1 MCDGKRRG
9 RQALSRNQP
18 FGKSTEGLNLYIE
31 QKVNIDY
38 RHPMAQEIDNQTA
51 RRIFLERQGLSRP
64 PGKALSRQ
72 DLLGLIHDLGF
83 VQVDSIGTV
92 ERAHHQIL
100 FSRNQ
105 TYKREDLTA
114 LLEQDRLLFEH
125 WTHDASILPV
135 AFFPYW
141 KHRFAREESR
151 ILERWRKWREPGF
164 ESVFEET
171 YRRIAEGGPA
181 LSRELKEGDHKSG
194 GWWNWHPSKT
204 ALEFLWRTGK
214 LTISG
219 RENFQKIYDVSEK
232 CIPRAHFEAE
242 VSHDAF
248 IDWACREALTR
259 LGFATSGEIAAFW
272 HLVNPQEAKQWV
284 EDHRAELEE
293 VMVMPTNGDKP
304 RPSFSLSA
312 HLPQLLAAPA
322 PPARIRVLS
331 PFDPLI
337 RDRARAERLFGFFY
351 RIEVF
356 VPEAKREYGYYVFP
370 LLEGDRLIGRIDMKA
385 NRKAQTLDVKRLWL
399 EKGMKASTGRLEKL
413 DAELLRLAKFTG
425 VERVT
430 YGDGWL

>member
-1 MCDGKRRG
+1 
-9 RQALSRNQP
+9 
-18 FGKSTEGLNLYIE
+18 
-31 QKVNIDY
+31 
-38 RHPMAQEIDNQTA
+38 MAQVIDNPTA
-51 RRIFLERQGLSRP
+51 RRIFLERQGLSNP

-72 DLLGLIHDLGF
+72 GLLALIDDLGF

-105 TYKREDLTA
+105 TYRREDLTA

-164 ESVFEET
+164 ESAFDDT
-171 YRRIAEGGPA
+171 YRRIVEGGPA
-181 LSRELKEGDHKSG
+181 LSRELKEGDHKSV

-214 LTISG
+214 LTIAG

-232 CIPRAHFEAE
+232 CIPPEYFAAN
-242 VSHDAF
+242 VSFDAF
-248 IDWACREALTR
+248 MDWACRAALTR
-259 LGFATSGEIAAFW
+259 LGFATPGEIAAFW
-272 HLVNPQEAKQWV
+272 HLVSPQEAKQWV
-284 EDHRAELEE
+284 EAHRAELEE
-293 VMVMPTNGDKP
+293 VMITPADGSKP
-304 RPSFSLSA
+304 RPSFALIENLPSL
-312 HLPQLLAAPA
+312 LNAPA
-322 PPARIRVLS
+322 PPARVRVLS

-356 VPEAKREYGYYVFP
+356 VPEAKRDYGYYVFP
-370 LLEGDRLIGRIDMKA
+370 LLEGDKLIGRIDMKA
-385 NRKAQTLDVKRLWL
+385 NRKAGTLDVKRLWL
-399 EKGMKASTGRLEKL
+399 EKGVKASSGRLEKL
-413 DAELLRLAKFTG
+413 DAELQRLARFTG
-425 VERVT
+425 VERVV
-430 YGDGWL
+430 YGEGWISL